1 MTKLIESSPLDEPLP
16 TRVRARSLTGFAD
29 LVARYGGDSA
39 ALLARTGIDHGL
51 LNAPEATLE
60 HAKLISLL
68 ELAAHTL
75 NVADFGL
82 QLAELQGISV
92 LGPVALMA
100 QHAATVGQAL
110 EAVQRHI
117 LYHSPGAEVQ
127 LGLEPLVGNAGQF
140 ACLRYELHLPTG
152 TVDRQNSEL
161 AFAIVIDFLRMVSNQ
176 PSTDWQIHFAHG
188 AGLDKRLYRKRLGCE
203 VLLGQKF
210 NALFFPAQ
218 LLNTPIDAAD
228 PALVATAERFV
239 SHVVRRYP
247 LDIAMQVET
256 LLIRQLAGSAVTLPR
271 IANQLSMSKRSLQR
285 RLQEHGSS
293 FDQIADHARRNRA
306 HELLTQT
313 QIPLAQIGSA
323 LGYTESSTFNRACQR
338 WFKATPLKYRQRHQD

>member
-1 MTKLIESSPLDEPLP
+1 MIESSQLGASLP
-16 TRVRARSLTGFAD
+16 TRVRARSLTGFVD
-29 LVARYGGDSA
+29 LVTRYGGDSA
-39 ALLARTGIDHGL
+39 ALLTRVGIDHGL
-51 LNAPEATLE
+51 LDTPEATLE

-68 ELAAHTL
+68 ELAAQVL
-75 NVADFGL
+75 SVSDFGL

-110 EAVQRHI
+110 EVVQRNI
-117 LYHSPGAEVQ
+117 PYHSPGAEVH
-127 LGLEPLVGNAGQF
+127 LGIEPLAGKTRQF
-140 ACLRYELHLPTG
+140 ACLRYELHLPIG
-152 TVDRQNSEL
+152 TADRQNSEL
-161 AFAIVIDFLRMVSNQ
+161 AYAIVIDFLRMVSNQ
-176 PSTDWQIHFAHG
+176 PSTDWQIHFVHG
-188 AGLDKRLYRKRLGCE
+188 AGLDKGQYRKHLGCE
-203 VLLGQKF
+203 VRLSQKF
-210 NALFFPAQ
+210 NALFFPAE

-239 SHVVRRYP
+239 SHVVRRHP

-271 IANQLSMSKRSLQR
+271 IAHQLSMSIRSLQR
-285 RLQEHGSS
+285 RLQEHDSS
-293 FDQIADHARRNRA
+293 FDQIADRVRRNRA
-306 HELLTQT
+306 YELLTQT

-338 WFKATPLKYRQRHQD
+338 WFNATPLKYRQLHQG